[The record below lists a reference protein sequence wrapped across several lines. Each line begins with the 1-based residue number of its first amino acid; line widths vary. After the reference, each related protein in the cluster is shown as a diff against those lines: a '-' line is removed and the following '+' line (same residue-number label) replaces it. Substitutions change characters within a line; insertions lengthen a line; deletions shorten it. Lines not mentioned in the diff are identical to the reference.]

1 MITLPLNEIIGFL
14 ASPKLRLIE
23 AVLFFVLKL
32 FFILWLLRY
41 RSKNSKNNL
50 FDIKAS
56 NILFALL
63 ISASVVD
70 GYVVSLTLDNIGFF
84 NMTEALYNI
93 LSRLCWIAQ
102 IAFHVGLLYFIRRLL
117 RKSLLE
123 GSAKILTAM
132 GGLLVGLVSLQFIQ
146 NYCWSASN
154 ELKLWQVSYF
164 YILIMAIFTVLEA
177 YSGVKNTKTPLLL
190 RMQLKMLLI
199 AFILPIFLMKFCNLW
214 LFIQTDSLVI
224 LWQALFS
231 MATVLLI
238 AATYY
243 SATRLVRIRF
253 LNIKNKSR
261 EPLKYNAMELISPL
275 IDQIQR
281 IRATNEF
288 GYVTCSF
295 FTRTFGCAEDQV
307 KLVIF
312 DDPCDDHTMALQQK
326 VKKALDAV
334 PLLVDFLDQE
344 QLFARSEIEFSWYH
358 EEALIYA
365 EAVQFLNLIDAD
377 LFVPCFD
384 QGLLVG
390 FIVVESR
397 DSEVTCFSLE
407 ERGMLKIFA
416 KMLGAAVRQVRQKDY
431 QTLLGEKRRLQ
442 DDAHFR
448 HCELEHLREG
458 IFSYTRRAVDRQI
471 GVLFYRRRKYLFAN
485 RASEILLG
493 CDPNSQRGHPV
504 AEALAKLVD
513 YTLQSKQFSSTI
525 VTLHRD
531 MQLALTT
538 FPGENEHEVII
549 IATRPE
555 LSDLIAFQESMIKDP
570 SQWDYLL
577 YLETTEK
584 GRRINELI
592 PGVGATLVQLKITL
606 LRLVFGRSSVFLNTT
621 SGDRKALVLL
631 LHEASLRT
639 QLYTLSLNEREHGQ
653 EVAARI
659 FGLSALFSE
668 ETGATPLLVQLEKD
682 ATLMIENIQYLSAET
697 QKRLAEF
704 IRLGAFKRVG
714 SSFLVAS
721 DARIICSSDRSLEAL
736 VQDGLIIPELYQML
750 TATSFTIPRPS
761 QLPYEEF
768 CSTVDS
774 IAQLFLTTASLKKV
788 LGLTERERKQ
798 LLKEDIPSFD
808 LLKKRVYG
816 LLHLKAV
823 SQQVELEGEL
833 VDAYDEEL
841 NRMVLMGAR
850 ALKDRETLVYLWDK
864 FKCQAKIASIL
875 GVNKSSVSRRCKMFG
890 IESISVKGQKE

>member
-1 MITLPLNEIIGFL
+1 MTLLLNEIFQFL
-14 ASPKLRLIE
+14 ASPELRLLSVTTFLILKSILLIS
-23 AVLFFVLKL
+23 LFSYRLKNDS
-32 FFILWLLRY
+32 I
-41 RSKNSKNNL
+41 
-50 FDIKAS
+50 DIKAI
-56 NILFALL
+56 NILFAILL
-63 ISASVVD
+63 SAIIVD
-70 GYVVSLTLDNIGFF
+70 CYGIVFALCNMQMVALSPSTYNTLGRICWVANI
-84 NMTEALYNI
+84 I
-93 LSRLCWIAQ
+93 
-102 IAFHVGLLYFIRRLL
+102 FHLGLFYFIRRLL
-117 RKSLLE
+117 RK
-123 GSAKILTAM
+123 T
-132 GGLLVGLVSLQFIQ
+132 LVSKLGKMATVLGGCMALVIVLQFFPSLYQ
-146 NYCWSASN
+146 GSDV
-154 ELKLWQVSYF
+154 ELIIWQVTYF
-164 YILIMAIFTVLEA
+164 YILLTAILVLFEA
-177 YSGVKNTKTPLLL
+177 FRGMRGKTTLILL
-190 RMQLKMLLI
+190 RMQLKVLVCGFMLPM
-199 AFILPIFLMKFCNLW
+199 FVMKFGNLG
-214 LFIQTDSLVI
+214 LFIRLNEFVFMGQ
-224 LWQALFS
+224 LFYNIS
-231 MATVLLI
+231 TVLLI

-253 LNIKNKSR
+253 LNIKYKSK
-261 EPLKYNAMELISPL
+261 EPLKYNAMEIISPL

-281 IRATNEF
+281 IRAMNEYS
-288 GYVTCSF
+288 YVTRSF
-295 FTRTFGCAEDQV
+295 FTRTFGCDEDQI

-312 DDPCDDHTMALQQK
+312 DEPCDEDSIVLQQK

-334 PLLVDFLDQE
+334 PPLIDFLDHE

-358 EEALIYA
+358 EEALVYA
-365 EAVQFLNLIDAD
+365 EAVQFLNLIGAD

-384 QGLLVG
+384 QGNLVG

-397 DSEVTCFSLE
+397 DSGLTCFSLE
-407 ERGMLKIFA
+407 ERDMLKIFA
-416 KMLGAAVRQVRQKDY
+416 KMLGASVRQLRQKDY
-431 QTLLGEKRRLQ
+431 QYLLSEKRRLQ

-471 GVLFYRRRKYLFAN
+471 GVLFYRRRKYFFAN
-485 RASEILLG
+485 RASESLLG

-531 MQLALTT
+531 MQIALAT
-538 FPGENEHEVII
+538 FPGENEQEVII

-555 LSDLIAFQESMIKDP
+555 LSDLVAFQESMIKDP

-592 PGVGATLVQLKITL
+592 PGVGATLIQLKITL
-606 LRLVFGRSSVFLNTT
+606 LRLVFGRSSVFLNTP
-621 SGDRKALVLL
+621 SADRKALVLL

-639 QLYTLSLNEREHGQ
+639 QLYTLSLNEREHNQ
-653 EVAARI
+653 EIAARI

-668 ETGATPLLVQLEKD
+668 ETRETPLLVQLEKD

-704 IRLGAFKRVG
+704 LRLGAFKRVG

-721 DARIICSSDRSLEAL
+721 DARIICSSDRSLETL

-768 CSTVDS
+768 CSMVDS

-788 LGLTERERKQ
+788 LGLTEREKKQ
-798 LLKEDIPSFD
+798 LLKEDVPSFD

-816 LLHLKAV
+816 LLHLKAT

-841 NRMVLMGAR
+841 NRIVLMGAR

-890 IESISVKGQKE
+890 IESILVKGQKE